1 MKSNRP
7 VWIDTDVALGGERG
21 DVDDGLALAAL
32 FGAARRG
39 TTTLAGISTVFGN
52 TSSRLSEGFA
62 RRLADVA
69 GIDPVIVCGAERPGE
84 TTEAARRISSL
95 GSGRAPDAPDTA
107 RIPLPDRI
115 RSRSCLETVP
125 GARWRVRRRAT
136 IRRVSRR
143 TSRLSADPVIEA
155 YKKGIDRTL
164 LRENL
169 RLSVEQ
175 RLLRLMEL
183 QRFADELKR
192 AGKARR
198 KGA

>member
-95 GSGRAPDAPDTA
+95 GSGRAPDAPDTG

-125 GARWRVRRRAT
+125 GARWRVNAALQFGGCPDALLDFQRIRSSRPTRRGSIGR
-136 IRRVSRR
+136 SCGR
-143 TSRLSADPVIEA
+143 TCAFLSSNA
-155 YKKGIDRTL
+155 
-164 LRENL
+164 
-169 RLSVEQ
+169 S
-175 RLLRLMEL
+175 
-183 QRFADELKR
+183 FA
-192 AGKARR
+192 
-198 KGA
+198 